1 MQLDLCGRCMTLST
15 LLGTIARSSN
25 CLPALSTMSLRGA
38 CRLLNE
44 GIGVLVTS
52 ARRLQSLNLG
62 QCSLLTHFS
71 INVVAEVLGHTLKE
85 LFIDDCQNI
94 NAMLILP
101 ALKRLECLEVLS
113 VAGIQTVCDDFISE
127 IVTALGSNMKE
138 LVLANCFKIT
148 DDSLEAI
155 GRTCSSLS
163 AIDLSNLDL
172 LTDSA
177 LHYLANGCRSIQTLR
192 LCRNNFSYEVQNAH
206 IHLNRDVL
214 RPGSSGKG
222 MGSDE
227 AIAAFLETSGQ
238 SLKHLSLNHSS
249 KVGDSTAVSL
259 TKCWRTLLTLDLSW
273 CRNLKDEA
281 FGLIVDSCSSLRLL
295 KLFGSEGLFQNETKE
310 TLNNKHKDHN
320 RI

>member
-1 MQLDLCGRCMTLST
+1 MFLSTWKVLVFWKQVMQLDLCGRCMTLST

-138 LVLANCFKIT
+138 LVLANCLWVPLTCFGGWFINYRT
-148 DDSLEAI
+148 FLSSASTSIYFYNELMIDGLHWLQQNNRWFI
-155 GRTCSSLS
+155 GSNRT
-163 AIDLSNLDL
+163 
-172 LTDSA
+172 
-177 LHYLANGCRSIQTLR
+177 
-192 LCRNNFSYEVQNAH
+192 
-206 IHLNRDVL
+206 HL
-214 RPGSSGKG
+214 
-222 MGSDE
+222 
-227 AIAAFLETSGQ
+227 FQ
-238 SLKHLSLNHSS
+238 SLCHWPFQLGSIDRLS
-249 KVGDSTAVSL
+249 T
-259 TKCWRTLLTLDLSW
+259 TLSHQWLSV
-273 CRNLKDEA
+273 NP
-281 FGLIVDSCSSLRLL
+281 
-295 KLFGSEGLFQNETKE
+295 NT
-310 TLNNKHKDHN
+310 
-320 RI
+320 